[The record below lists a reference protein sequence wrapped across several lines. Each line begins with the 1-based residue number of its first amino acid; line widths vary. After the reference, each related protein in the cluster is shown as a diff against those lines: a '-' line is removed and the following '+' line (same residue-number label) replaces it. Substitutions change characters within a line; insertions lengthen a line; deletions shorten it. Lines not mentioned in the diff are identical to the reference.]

1 MYGVA
6 TRPARYNPLPTKANM
21 RRFLVLLT
29 LALWAPLAAQ
39 QRHTITHEDV
49 FLMKRVSSPAI
60 SPDGRWV
67 VFTVTEPSYTEGE
80 QVSDLWLV
88 PADGSAEPR
97 RLTNTKAGESGA
109 EWSPDSRRIAF
120 STRRE
125 GDDVAQ
131 IYVLD
136 LSGGGEAQRVTN
148 ISTGASSPL
157 WRPDGRAILFT
168 SMVYPG
174 ALTDSAN
181 RAAAAERKARKYNAR
196 VFDASPIRLWDHWL
210 DERRPHLFVQPL
222 EPNSPAEDLFAGSQL
237 VQGAGFGGQLGT
249 GGEDLAAAW
258 TPDGS
263 GVVFAATTNRTDW
276 THADVVQALWRVT
289 AAGGEPQRL
298 TQGRDDYDTPQFSP
312 DGKTLYAILTPTNEH
327 TFNNRRL
334 VAWTWGGPG
343 GPGGPGNAAGAPRV
357 IAGGAEHSVGTY
369 TPAPDNRTVFFL
381 AEDAGHQR
389 LFRASNGAGAK
400 EQEVGM
406 MTTGTFGGLQVA
418 TSTTGSAFKVA
429 AVWESAT
436 NPPEIVRIDPATGRS
451 TPLSKFNTDRAAKID
466 WQPLREFWFTSS
478 RGKRIHS
485 FYALPPG
492 FDSSRTYPLFVLIHG
507 GAANMWTDNFGLRWN
522 PHLLGATAPGFVV
535 LMTDYTGSTG
545 YGEKFSQDIQF
556 DPLEGPANDLNEAAD
571 TAIKRFKFIDA
582 SRQVAAGASYGG
594 HLTNWLAVTTT
605 RYRALVSH
613 AGEWDLET
621 QWATSDFNYDR
632 ERNVGGPPWED
643 HPIWRTQSPMR
654 RAAKLHTPVLVSVGE
669 RDFRVPMNNA
679 LEFWTALQRQQIP
692 SRLIIW
698 PEENH
703 WILRGENSRYFYK
716 EVAEWLTRW
725 LGGPAA
731 TGQ

>member
-1 MYGVA
+1 MTPLRPIRIVA
-6 TRPARYNPLPTKANM
+6 CIIW
-21 RRFLVLLT
+21 
-29 LALWAPLAAQ
+29 LATPLAAQ

-49 FLMKRVSSPAI
+49 FLMKRIAGPAI
-60 SPDGRWV
+60 SPDGRWI
-67 VFTVTEPSYTEGE
+67 VFSVTEPSYTEGE

-88 PADGSAEPR
+88 PTDGSAEPR
-97 RLTNTKAGESGA
+97 RVTNSKGGEGGVD
-109 EWSPDSRRIAF
+109 WGPDSRRIAF
-120 STRRE
+120 TARHE
-125 GDDVAQ
+125 GDEQAQ
-131 IYVLD
+131 VHVLH
-136 LSGGGEAQRVTN
+136 LASGGEAQGITN
-148 ISTGASSPL
+148 LSTGASGPL
-157 WRPDGRAILFT
+157 WRRDGKAILFS
-168 SMVYPG
+168 SMIYPG
-174 ALTDSAN
+174 ASTDSAK

-196 VFDASPIRLWDHWL
+196 VFDTSPIRLWDHWL
-210 DERRPHLFVQPL
+210 DDRRPHLFVQSL
-222 EPNSPAEDLFAGSQL
+222 EPGAQAKDLLAGSQL

-249 GGEDLAAAW
+249 SGEDLAAAW

-263 GVVFAATTNRTDW
+263 GVVFAATMNRTDW
-276 THADVVQALWRVT
+276 THGDVVQVLWLVP
-289 AAGGEPQRL
+289 AAGGEPRRL
-298 TQGRDDYDTPQFSP
+298 TQSKDDYDAPQFSP
-312 DGKTLYAILTPTNEH
+312 DGKTLYAVMTTTNDH

-334 VAWTWGGPG
+334 VAASWPASGAAAMRALTGGPD
-343 GPGGPGNAAGAPRV
+343 
-357 IAGGAEHSVGTY
+357 HSVGSY
-369 TPAPDNRTVFFL
+369 TIAPDNRAVFFL

-389 LFRASNGAGAK
+389 LFRAPATGGK
-400 EQEVGM
+400 EQEVGTM
-406 MTTGTFGGLQVA
+406 TSGTFGALQVAAATTGT
-418 TSTTGSAFKVA
+418 AFKIA
-429 AVWESAT
+429 AVWGRAT
-436 NPPEIVRIDPATGRS
+436 NPPQSVRIDPSTGRW
-451 TPLSKFNTDRAAKID
+451 TPLTRFNTDRAAKID

-492 FDSSRTYPLFVLIHG
+492 FDSTRTYPLFVLIHG

-556 DPLEGPANDLNEAAD
+556 DPLEGPGNDINEAAD
-571 TAIKRFKFIDA
+571 TAIKRFKFINA
-582 SRQVAAGASYGG
+582 ARQVAGGASYGG

-643 HPIWRTQSPMR
+643 HPIWKTQSPMR
-654 RAAKLHTPVLVSVGE
+654 FAKNLHTPVLVSVGE

-679 LEFWTALQRQQIP
+679 LEFWTALQRQQVP

-716 EVAEWLTRW
+716 EVAAWLTRW

>member
-1 MYGVA
+1 MRPFSVVA
-6 TRPARYNPLPTKANM
+6 CLA
-21 RRFLVLLT
+21 VLC
-29 LALWAPLAAQ
+29 APLTAQ
-39 QRHTITHEDV
+39 QRHTITHEDI

-67 VFTVTEPSYTEGE
+67 VFSVTEPSYTEGE

-88 PADGSAEPR
+88 PTDGSAEPR
-97 RLTNTKAGESGA
+97 RLTNTKSGEGGVD
-109 EWSPDSRRIAF
+109 WSPDSRRIAF
-120 STRRE
+120 SARRE
-125 GDDVAQ
+125 GDDASQ

-136 LSGGGEAQRVTN
+136 LASGGEAQRVSN
-148 ISTGASSPL
+148 LSTGASSPL
-157 WRPDGRAILFT
+157 WRPDGKAILFA
-168 SMVYPG
+168 SIIYPG
-174 ALTDSAN
+174 ATTDSAN

-196 VFDASPIRLWDHWL
+196 VFDGSPIRLWDHWL
-210 DERRPHLFVQPL
+210 DDRRPHLFVQGL
-222 EPNSPAEDLFAGSQL
+222 EPNAPAKDLLAGSQL

-249 GGEDLAAAW
+249 SGEDLAAAW

-276 THADVVQALWRVT
+276 AHGDVVQALWLVSVS
-289 AAGGEPQRL
+289 GGEPQRL
-298 TQGRDDYDTPQFSP
+298 TQGRDDYGSPQFSP
-312 DGKTLYAILTPTNEH
+312 DGKTLYADMTPTNER
-327 TFNNRRL
+327 TFNNQRV
-334 VAWTWGGPG
+334 VAWSWPRSASTS
-343 GPGGPGNAAGAPRV
+343 APRAV
-357 IAGGAEHSVGTY
+357 TGGADHSVGSY
-369 TPAPDNRTVFFL
+369 TVAADSRTVFFL
-381 AEDAGHQR
+381 SEDAGHQR
-389 LFRASNGAGAK
+389 LFRAPATGGK
-400 EQEVGM
+400 EQEVGA
-406 MTTGTFGGLQVA
+406 MTSGTFTGLQVA
-418 TSTTGSAFKVA
+418 AASVTPKLA

-436 NPPEIVRIDPATGRS
+436 NPPEIVRIDPATGRG
-451 TPLSKFNTDRAAKID
+451 TALTKFNTARAAQIA

-478 RGKRIHS
+478 KGKRIHS

-492 FDSSRTYPLFVLIHG
+492 FDSTRSYPLFVLIHG

-522 PHLLGATAPGFVV
+522 PHLFSATAPGFVV

-556 DPLEGPANDLNEAAD
+556 DPLEGPANDINDAAD

-582 SRQVAAGASYGG
+582 SRQVAGGASYGG

-613 AGEWDLET
+613 AGEWDLES

-643 HPIWRTQSPMR
+643 HALWRTQSPMR
-654 RAAKLHTPVLVSVGE
+654 RAASLHTPVLVSVGE

-703 WILRGENSRYFYK
+703 WILRGENSRFFYK
-716 EVAEWLTRW
+716 EVAAWFTRW
-725 LGGPAA
+725 LSAPAA

>member
-1 MYGVA
+1 
-6 TRPARYNPLPTKANM
+6 M
-21 RRFLVLLT
+21 RKLQLFPWVIGLLCS
-29 LALWAPLAAQ
+29 PLAAQ

-49 FLMKRVSSPAI
+49 FLMKRVGSPAI
-60 SPDGRWV
+60 SPDGRWI
-67 VFTVTEPSYTEGE
+67 VFNVTEPSYTEGE

-88 PADGSAEPR
+88 PIDGSAEPR
-97 RLTNTKAGESGA
+97 RLTNTKGGESGVD
-109 EWSPDSRRIAF
+109 WSPDSRRIAF
-120 STRRE
+120 SARRE
-125 GDDVAQ
+125 GDDAAQ
-131 IYVLD
+131 IYMLD
-136 LSGGGEAQRVTN
+136 LSSGGEAQRLTN

-157 WRPDGRAILFT
+157 WRPDGRAILFS
-168 SMVYPG
+168 SMIYPG
-174 ALTDSAN
+174 AATDSAN
-181 RAAAAERKARKYNAR
+181 RAAAAERRARKYNAR

-210 DERRPHLFVQPL
+210 DDRRPHLFVQSLDPGA
-222 EPNSPAEDLFAGSQL
+222 PARDLLAGTQL
-237 VQGAGFGGQLGT
+237 IQGAGFGGQLGT

-263 GVVFAATTNRTDW
+263 GVVFAATTNRGDW
-276 THADVVQALWRVT
+276 THGDVVQALWLVG
-289 AAGGEPQRL
+289 ASGGEPQRL
-298 TQGRDDYDTPQFSP
+298 TQGKDDYDAPEFSP
-312 DGKTLYAILTPTNEH
+312 DGKTLYGVMTPTNEH
-327 TFNNRRL
+327 TFNNRRV
-334 VAWTWGGPG
+334 VAWSWPRT
-343 GPGGPGNAAGAPRV
+343 AAAAPRV
-357 IAGGAEHSVGTY
+357 VTGGADHSVGTY
-369 TPAPDNRTVFFL
+369 TIAPDNRAVFFL

-389 LFRASNGAGAK
+389 LFRAPSAGGK
-400 EQEVGM
+400 EQEVGT
-406 MTTGTFGGLQVA
+406 MTSGTVGSLQVA
-418 TSTTGSAFKVA
+418 QATRGAVVKIA
-429 AVWESAT
+429 GVWESAT

-451 TPLSKFNTDRAAKID
+451 TPLTKFNTEHAAKID

-492 FDSSRTYPLFVLIHG
+492 FDSTRSYPLFVLIHG

-522 PHLLGATAPGFVV
+522 PHLLGAPGYVV

-556 DPLEGPANDLNEAAD
+556 DPLEGPANELNEAAD
-571 TAIKRFKFIDA
+571 SAIKRFRFIDA
-582 SRQVAAGASYGG
+582 SRQIAGGASYGG

-643 HPIWRTQSPMR
+643 HPLWRTQSPMR
-654 RAAKLHTPVLVSVGE
+654 RAAHLHTPVLVSVGE

-703 WILRGENSRYFYK
+703 WILKGEDSRFFYK
-716 EVAEWLTRW
+716 EVAAWLARW
-725 LGGPAA
+725 LGAPAA